1 MFDSSDPIDCN
12 LPDLLC
18 PWDFPGKNTGVGCH
32 FLLQEMADLPDP
44 EIEPAS
50 PESTALQAGSL
61 LAKPLGKPLSLGTQ
75 GNILVKWPKRQ

>member
-1 MFDSSDPIDCN
+1 
-12 LPDLLC
+12 
-18 PWDFPGKNTGVGCH
+18 
-32 FLLQEMADLPDP
+32 MADLPDP